1 MSQSSSGARPRAS
14 MSAAMVLSLAAWP
27 VFAQPTNDS
36 EQLAQLVN
44 EYRESGPSCNGEDRV
59 DAAPL
64 SPNENLAQVN
74 LEPGASWQQALG
86 DAGYQAAQIQALQV
100 SGPTDPESAM
110 DALRSGYCDLLLD
123 GRYADIGVKRDGRTW
138 QVVLAQ
144 PLVSDDMGDWR
155 AEGKAVLEAVNE
167 ARRSARQCGDRS
179 FDAAPPLDWSDALG
193 KAALAHSRDMAER
206 GYFSHSSPEG
216 QQVSDRAAE
225 QGYRFRQV
233 GENIGFGQSTPEQ
246 VVEGWLLSP
255 GHCANIMQADY
266 TEMGAAYALKRA
278 DNTIMWTQVLGR
290 PR

>member
-1 MSQSSSGARPRAS
+1 MSQTRSGTHRRRRQS
-14 MSAAMVLSLAAWP
+14 VAMVLSLAAWP
-27 VFAQPTNDS
+27 VFAQPTSDS

-44 EYRESGPSCNGEDRV
+44 QYRESGPSCNGANRA

-64 SPNENLAQVN
+64 SPNEKLAQVN
-74 LEPGASWQQALG
+74 LEAGTSWQKALG

-100 SGPTDPESAM
+100 SGPTDPKSAM
-110 DALRSGYCDLLLD
+110 DALRSGYCELLLD
-123 GRYADIGVKRDGRTW
+123 GSYSDIGVKRDGRTW

-144 PLVSDDMGDWR
+144 PLVADDMGDWR

-167 ARRSARQCGDRS
+167 ARSSARQCGDRS
-179 FDAAPPLDWSDALG
+179 FEAAPPLEWSDKLG
-193 KAALAHSRDMAER
+193 EAALAHSRDMAER

-216 QQVSDRAAE
+216 EQVSDRAAE
-225 QGYRFRQV
+225 QGYRFRQI
-233 GENIGFGQSTPEQ
+233 GENIGFGQSTPDQ

-255 GHCANIMQADY
+255 GHCANIMKADY